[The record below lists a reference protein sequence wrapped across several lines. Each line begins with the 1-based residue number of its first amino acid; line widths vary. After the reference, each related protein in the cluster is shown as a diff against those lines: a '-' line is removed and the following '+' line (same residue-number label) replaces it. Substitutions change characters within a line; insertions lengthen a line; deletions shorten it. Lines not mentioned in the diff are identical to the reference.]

1 MGLTKYKLGSLIEL
15 SGERNTDG
23 FYGIND
29 VRGINNLKE
38 MMTSKA
44 DLNGRDLTKFQ
55 IVYPG
60 EFVFNHRTSRN
71 GSKFSITYN
80 YDAVPH
86 IFTEDYVVFHIK
98 KECAELLLK
107 EWLYLYFCRPEFD
120 RFVIT
125 NSWGSST
132 EFYNWLD
139 ICDLDISLPTIEQ
152 QKKFVDIYLALNSN
166 LAAHQSKVD
175 ELKLVCDGYIENL
188 RKRLAPEE
196 IGPYIRSVDERNEG
210 LSVSLA
216 QGVDVNMQF
225 IPAKRE
231 AEDQEGTK
239 IVRTGQFAYNKVVKS
254 NGTKL
259 PIALREGPDCVISSS
274 YEVFEVVDKTRLNP
288 EYLMLWLSRSETHR
302 YCGFKS
308 YGTTRD
314 VFPFEEMCKLRFPIP
329 DIEIQNSIASIY
341 KCYLERQ
348 RIAVQLKEQL
358 YNLCPILIKGSL
370 QTNN

>member
-1 MGLTKYKLGSLIEL
+1 MGLTSLKLGSLIEL
-15 SGERNTDG
+15 SGEKNQDG
-23 FYGIND
+23 IYGIND

-38 MMTSKA
+38 MMESKA

-55 IVYPG
+55 IVKPG

-71 GSKFSITYN
+71 GGKFSITYN
-80 YDAVPH
+80 YDTVPH

-98 KECAELLLK
+98 DECAETVLK
-107 EWLYLYFCRPEFD
+107 EWLYLFFCRSEFD

-132 EFYNWLD
+132 EFYNWSDLCD
-139 ICDLDISLPTIEQ
+139 IDITLPDIEIQRKYVNVFLSLRE
-152 QKKFVDIYLALNSN
+152 N
-166 LAAHQSKVD
+166 LAVYQSKAED
-175 ELKLVCDGYIENL
+175 LKIVCDGYIEDL
-188 RKRLAPEE
+188 RKSIIPKE
-196 IGPYIRSVDERNEG
+196 IGPYLRSIDERNDG
-210 LSVSLA
+210 LSVTLT

-274 YEVFEVVDKTRLNP
+274 YEVFEVVDKSQLNP

-302 YCGFKS
+302 QCGYKS

-329 DIEIQNSIASIY
+329 SIETQNNIASLY
-341 KCYLERQ
+341 KCYVERQ
-348 RIAVQLKEQL
+348 RIAVQLKELLQ
-358 YNLCPILIKGSL
+358 YLCPILIKGSL